1 MALDAITSVH
11 GNNFFYHC
19 GVPGVNKL
27 VDEDEGEEDLILI
40 ENIVAANSA
49 AAVFVHMRNIKL
61 MG

>member
-1 MALDAITSVH
+1 MALDAVTSVH

-27 VDEDEGEEDLILI
+27 VDEDEGEEDLII

-49 AAVFVHMRNIKL
+49 AAVFVHMRNIEL